1 MSPSSPVPTTLQTV
15 SGSVQVKEPEPVV
28 SDRRYSTD
36 VDMSSQMDDEDRLHP
51 GLAVVDKITLGSIWF
66 VSFVYGIL
74 TDHIISK
81 QVDLPCQVN
90 HDLDNKFGFASV
102 FLAIILPA
110 VIGPI
115 AIFFIHIVISVA
127 NTVLRNTPVSED
139 IRRQEQSNLVC
150 ILSLTLVF
158 LITYVTSMVVSEVYV
173 QLDNIFYFVLVK
185 YIAGRYQKTL

>member
-1 MSPSSPVPTTLQTV
+1 M
-15 SGSVQVKEPEPVV
+15 E
-28 SDRRYSTD
+28 
-36 VDMSSQMDDEDRLHP
+36 DEDRLHP
-51 GLAVVDKITLGSIWF
+51 GLAVMDKITLGTIWF

-102 FLAIILPA
+102 FIAIILPA
-110 VIGPI
+110 IIGPI

-158 LITYVTSMVVSEVYV
+158 LLTYVTSMIVSEVYV

-185 YIAGRYQKTL
+185 YIAGNKK